1 MSTFKKIDWKKCG
14 LEDFFL
20 KPLSTLSLKLCNYVY
35 LKTFSF
41 RDYCQKL
48 ALALTSNPKTSFS
61 SLSLNGNSI
70 EDRGML
76 DSSANVANNYR
87 PLWCGGHVESPENK
101 MLCFCTSQLILRF
114 FIVRLDVQDILLNM
128 QIATTW

>member
-1 MSTFKKIDWKKCG
+1 M
-14 LEDFFL
+14 
-20 KPLSTLSLKLCNYVY
+20 KPLLTLSLKLCDYIY
-35 LKTFSF
+35 LKTFPF

-48 ALALTSNPKTSFS
+48 ALALTSNPKTSFN

-76 DSSANVANNYR
+76 DSSANCCNR

-101 MLCFCTSQLILRF
+101 MLCFCTSQLLTVILRF
-114 FIVRLDVQDILLNM
+114 FIVRLDVQNILLNM